1 MYSDFIGFINTRL
14 ARVTGGAVPV
24 RLVYLHFLE
33 SLGDS
38 RERQVWPRWRFVE
51 ELREAGLS
59 VCQRNKVA
67 EIVGFSLLPPPNAK
81 SVTVTAGMAH
91 LSRVNDRPESVVEP
105 AACSNS

>member
-1 MYSDFIGFINTRL
+1 MYSNLIAFINNRL
-14 ARVTGGAVPV
+14 ARVTGGSVPV
-24 RLVYLHFLE
+24 RLAYCHFLE

-38 RERQVWPRWRFVE
+38 RERQIWPRWRFVQ

-59 VCQRNKVA
+59 ISQRNKVA

-81 SVTVTAGMAH
+81 SVTAGMAH